1 MSEKSGCVPLHWQH
15 CRVSVSMSVLPA
27 RERARTGHS
36 FQNCQASRFLQ
47 RGARVDGG
55 SRSRGGLS
63 GLNRVRGGDPW
74 CSGALS
80 ADGRW
85 VRIHTTAPAVGS
97 ASKLSAPGALRRTS
111 EVGSSHSLSAYD
123 DSPTIVLER
132 YYSARR
138 KLCNLTK
145 AAATAQPL
153 RRGNTC
159 VDSVAHPTASTSRR
173 VVAPKAVNFV

>member
-1 MSEKSGCVPLHWQH
+1 M
-15 CRVSVSMSVLPA
+15 
-27 RERARTGHS
+27 
-36 FQNCQASRFLQ
+36 
-47 RGARVDGG
+47 
-55 SRSRGGLS
+55 
-63 GLNRVRGGDPW
+63 RGGDPW

-111 EVGSSHSLSAYD
+111 EVGSSHSLSAYE

-159 VDSVAHPTASTSRR
+159 VDSVAHPTASTSRH
-173 VVAPKAVNFV
+173 VVAPKAIVYRNRWGRPYGQRLPSGLRGFTFEKACGVLSLTSN

>member
-1 MSEKSGCVPLHWQH
+1 MSYLHARG
-15 CRVSVSMSVLPA
+15 RVQGTVSKTVGRHDFSSVAL
-27 RERARTGHS
+27 
-36 FQNCQASRFLQ
+36 
-47 RGARVDGG
+47 VDGG
-55 SRSRGGLS
+55 SWSRGGLS

-159 VDSVAHPTASTSRR
+159 VDSVAHPTASTSRH
-173 VVAPKAVNFV
+173 VVAPKAIDLQESVGATLRPTAA